1 VTDGNAQHEESI
13 RYAEFKKATA
23 ILGVA
28 ESNLIFLGFPDGKL
42 ASEDQTSLQAVLQSQ
57 FDKCNPD
64 IVLYPDTSDYNP
76 DHKTIG
82 QAIERIRKGES
93 NHLTAYEYLIHYELM
108 YPRPRK
114 FDPELN
120 MLPPKRLNDVDTEW
134 LRFNLSSDVETSKEK
149 AVFTYKSQLKSPEL
163 NGLMHSFI
171 RKNELFAIPKS

>member
-1 VTDGNAQHEESI
+1 
-13 RYAEFKKATA
+13 
-23 ILGVA
+23 
-28 ESNLIFLGFPDGKL
+28 
-42 ASEDQTSLQAVLQSQ
+42 
-57 FDKCNPD
+57 
-64 IVLYPDTSDYNP
+64 
-76 DHKTIG
+76 
-82 QAIERIRKGES
+82 
-93 NHLTAYEYLIHYELM
+93 M